1 MRKNIE
7 IWNEIKE
14 IIGEKIKTFNLDE
27 SKMQDGIYY
36 LNANDGTE
44 FDILVNN
51 NMCEIAKLYN
61 DDYIAVKIYCER
73 NGNLLIYTFNDKY
86 ECIDEDKINNFMS
99 EDEFMEFASNVC
111 SYTDDKEV
119 WNSIIDES
127 IFSKEYEVK
136 DFFYDEDTEDEDEE
150 DY

>member
-14 IIGEKIKTFNLDE
+14 ILKEKIKTFKLDE
-27 SKMQDGIYY
+27 SKMQDGIHY

-51 NMCEIAKLYN
+51 NMCEIAKLYK
-61 DDYIAVKIYCER
+61 DDYIAVKVYCR
-73 NGNLLIYTFNDKY
+73 KNGNLLIYTFNDKY
-86 ECIDEDKINNFMS
+86 ECVDEEEIKRFMS
-99 EDEFMEFASNVC
+99 EEEFMEFASNVC
-111 SYTDDKEV
+111 SYTDDKEI

-136 DFFYDEDTEDEDEE
+136 DFFYEEDDEDEE
-150 DY
+150 EDY